1 MGRSVT
7 AAAAPALALAGLAA
21 SVPSSP
27 AGAVEAPAIMAGA
40 ERYCEGYEETFDGVW
55 TSGAGAPVPFRV
67 GVAPPGAEARA
78 CYAQL
83 NVDEARRI
91 APYELRRYEAS
102 RGPGGVV
109 WTLRYRHFEVE
120 IDPARGTAAHR
131 RGEAEAET
139 GVLLPVPPPVAPAPP
154 APSPDRAER
163 WYGKWKGRFP
173 GVPFPVTLR
182 LSESGPGEVGGE
194 LSVPLLS
201 RSFAGRFH
209 GGMLVFPWKNRHIG
223 FSLEPD
229 GGTLVHVSY
238 KGEVFRLRRAS

>member
-1 MGRSVT
+1 MGRSV
-7 AAAAPALALAGLAA
+7 AAAPALALAGLAA
-21 SVPSSP
+21 SVPP
-27 AGAVEAPAIMAGA
+27 PAAGAVEAPGIMAGA
-40 ERYCEGYEETFDGVW
+40 ERYCDGYEKTFDGMW

-67 GVAPPGAEARA
+67 GVGPSDAEARA

-91 APYELRRYEAS
+91 APYELRRYQAS
-102 RGPGGVV
+102 PGPGGV

-120 IDPARGTAAHR
+120 IDPARRTAAHR
-131 RGEAEAET
+131 RGQDDAET
-139 GVLLPVPPPVAPAPP
+139 GVLLSAPPPVAPAPP
-154 APSPDRAER
+154 APSPDRARR

-173 GVPFPVTLR
+173 GVPLPVTLR

-201 RSFAGRFH
+201 REFAGRFH
-209 GGMLVFPWKNRHIG
+209 GGMLVFPWKNRYIG

-229 GGTLVHVSY
+229 GGALVHVSY
-238 KGEVFRLRRAS
+238 KGETFRLRRSS